1 MDYKVVSRAVHEMK
15 ADVALSRIG
24 VHRTDPTCKVVVQ
37 QLNDLDLAVE
47 ENAAVHGMEA
57 AVKRCAIHIHGMEAG
72 AFVEGLSCVGF
83 V

>member
-1 MDYKVVSRAVHEMK
+1 MDSKVVSRAVHGME
-15 ADVALSRIG
+15 AAVALRRIDF
-24 VHRTDPTCKVVVQ
+24 RRMDPTCKVVVQ
-37 QLNDLDLAVE
+37 QLREMDLAVE